1 MSKELP
7 NRRWLTRKMVISYVG
22 SWRELRRL
30 EDAGNLVPQYPG
42 GIKHKRYVRS
52 EVIAALSSK

>member
-7 NRRWLTRKMVISYVG
+7 NRRWLTRKMVILYLG

-30 EDAGNLVPQYPG
+30 EESKMLVPQYPG

-52 EVIAALSSK
+52 EVIAAVGRK